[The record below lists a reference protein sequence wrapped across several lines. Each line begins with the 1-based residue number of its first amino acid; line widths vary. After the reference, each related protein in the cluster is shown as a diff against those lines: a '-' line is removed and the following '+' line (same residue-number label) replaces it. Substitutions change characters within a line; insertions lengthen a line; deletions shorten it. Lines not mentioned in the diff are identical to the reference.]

1 MELRSFASRRTI
13 MSVSV
18 VLATLLSTLD
28 ATVINVALPHMQGSL
43 QANQD
48 QIAWVLTTYIV
59 ATAITMPLTGWLG
72 TRFGLRKV
80 LAISVL
86 GFTLGSVGCG
96 LATSLDEMIFFRIAQ
111 GIFGAALV
119 PLSQVALLQ
128 EYPPGQQARV
138 MALWTMGVLV
148 GPVLGPTLGGYLT
161 DLLSWRWAF
170 FINVPVGILAYFGI
184 LEGLEPG
191 HQDYSRPFDW
201 LGFILLSLGLGLLQM
216 LLDRGHSLDWFTSGE
231 VVAEAFFGALC
242 LYMFVVH
249 ASTTAH
255 PFVDRRLF
263 RDRNFLVAL
272 ALMFVMGMSMSTPS
286 VLVPT
291 FQQSLQGYTPLQ
303 AGTVQ
308 ATRGLA
314 SIVAVF
320 IAGRLVGRI
329 ESRLIMTAGLV
340 ATGVALLMFGHFS
353 LDTPRHDVVFALVVA
368 GFTSPVIF
376 VPLSV
381 AAYATLR
388 PTQRAEAGVMMTLA
402 RNIGSSVGISA
413 AVTTLSRSAQVNSSY
428 LAEHFSA
435 FDVERWRALGA
446 TAGANSTTAHLIAE
460 IQRQAAAIA
469 YSNVYYVLAIATVVV
484 APLIWLMRGSPRA
497 RPAAHELGDAAV
509 G

>member
-1 MELRSFASRRTI
+1 MSASL
-13 MSVSV
+13 

-28 ATVINVALPHMQGSL
+28 ATIVNVALPHMQGSL

-48 QIAWVLTTYIV
+48 QISWVLTTYIV

-72 TRFGLRKV
+72 ARFGLRNV
-80 LAISVL
+80 LTVSVL
-86 GFTLGSVGCG
+86 GFTLGSMGCG
-96 LATSLDEMIFFRIAQ
+96 LATSLGEMIVCRLAQ

-119 PLSQVALLQ
+119 PLSQVALIQ

-170 FINVPVGILAYFGI
+170 FVNVPVGILAYFGI
-184 LEGLEPG
+184 LEGLPG
-191 HQDYSRPFDW
+191 GHRDQSRPFDW
-201 LGFILLSLGLGLLQM
+201 LGFVLLSLGIGLMQL
-216 LLDRGHSLDWFTSGE
+216 LLDRGHSLDWFASGE

-242 LYMFVVH
+242 LYMFMVH
-249 ASTTAH
+249 ASTTQH

-263 RDRNFLVAL
+263 RDTNFLVAL
-272 ALMFVMGMSMSTPS
+272 GLMFVMGMSMSSPS

-291 FQQSLQGYTPLQ
+291 FQQQLQGYTPLQ
-303 AGTVQ
+303 AGEVQ
-308 ATRGLA
+308 ATRGIA

-320 IAGRLVGRI
+320 LAGRLVGRLD
-329 ESRLIMTAGLV
+329 SRLIMTIGVV
-340 ATGVALLMFGHFS
+340 ATGVALLMFGHFT
-353 LDTPRHDVVFALVVA
+353 LDTPRHDMVVA
-368 GFTSPVIF
+368 LIVNGFTSPVIF

-388 PTQRAEAGVMMTLA
+388 PEQRAEAGVMMTLS
-402 RNIGSSVGISA
+402 RNIGSSVGISVA
-413 AVTTLSRSAQVNSSY
+413 ITTLSRSVQVNSSY

-435 FDVERWRALGA
+435 FDAERWHALGIA
-446 TAGANSTTAHLIAE
+446 PGANTTTALIVGE
-460 IQRQAAAIA
+460 IQRQAAVIA
-469 YSNVYYVLAIATVVV
+469 YGNVYYWLAAATVVM
-484 APLIWLMRGSPRA
+484 APLVWTMRVARA
-497 RPAAHELGDAAV
+497 GRPAARDLHDAAA